1 MLPMDKITLRRAE
14 KHDIPL
20 IFSLVKELALFER
33 APDEVT
39 ATFEDYELNGFSDH
53 PLFDAFLLFEND
65 QLAGFSLWYF
75 RFSTWKGKRLYLE
88 DLFVKS
94 EYRSK
99 GYGKLL
105 MEAVIAEAK
114 ATNSKGLMWQVLDWN
129 TPAIDFYKKYGA
141 RFDSEWVN
149 VHIDL

>member
-1 MLPMDKITLRRAE
+1 MDKIILRKAE
-14 KHDIPL
+14 SFDIPL
-20 IFSLVKELALFER
+20 IFSLVKELAIFDR
-33 APDEVT
+33 APEEVT
-39 ATFEDYELNGFSDH
+39 ATIDDYSDK
-53 PLFDAFLLFEND
+53 PLFDAFILFEND
-65 QLAGFSLWYF
+65 QLVGFSLWYF

-105 MEAVIAEAK
+105 MEATIEEAK

-129 TPAIDFYKKYGA
+129 SPAIEFYKKYDA
-141 RFDSEWVN
+141 RFDSEWIN

>member
-1 MLPMDKITLRRAE
+1 MDKILLRKAE
-14 KHDIPL
+14 KQDIPL
-20 IFSLVKELALFER
+20 IFSLVKELALYER

-39 ATFEDYELNGFSDH
+39 ATIEDYEMNGFSEN

-94 EYRSK
+94 EFRSK

-105 MEAVIAEAK
+105 MEATISEAK
-114 ATNSKGLMWQVLDWN
+114 RTNSKGLMWQVLDWN

-141 RFDSEWVN
+141 RFDSEWIN
-149 VHIDL
+149 VHIDF

>member
-1 MLPMDKITLRRAE
+1 MDKITLRKAE
-14 KHDIPL
+14 SFDIPL

-33 APDEVT
+33 APEEVT
-39 ATFEDYELNGFSDH
+39 ATIEDYEINGFSYK
-53 PLFDAFLLFEND
+53 PLFEAFILFEND
-65 QLAGFSLWYF
+65 QLVGFALWYF

-88 DLFVKS
+88 DLFIKS
-94 EYRSK
+94 EFRSK

-105 MEAVIAEAK
+105 MEATIQEAK
-114 ATNSKGLMWQVLDWN
+114 VTNSKGLMWQVLDWN

-141 RFDSEWVN
+141 RFDSEWIN

>member
-1 MLPMDKITLRRAE
+1 MDKITLRKAE
-14 KHDIPL
+14 SFDIPL

-33 APDEVT
+33 APEEVT
-39 ATFEDYELNGFSDH
+39 ATIADYEINGFSEK
-53 PLFDAFLLFEND
+53 PLFDAFILFEND
-65 QLAGFSLWYF
+65 QLVGFALWYF

-94 EYRSK
+94 EFRSK

-105 MEAVIAEAK
+105 MEATIEEAK
-114 ATNSKGLMWQVLDWN
+114 TTNSKGLMWQVLDWN
-129 TPAIDFYKKYGA
+129 SPAIEFYKKYGA
-141 RFDSEWVN
+141 RFDSEWIN

>member
-1 MLPMDKITLRRAE
+1 MDKITLRKAE
-14 KHDIPL
+14 SFDIPL

-33 APDEVT
+33 APEEVT
-39 ATFEDYELNGFSDH
+39 ATIADYEINGFSEK
-53 PLFDAFLLFEND
+53 PLFDAFILFEND
-65 QLAGFSLWYF
+65 QLVGFALWYF

-94 EYRSK
+94 EFRSK

-105 MEAVIAEAK
+105 MEAIIEEAK
-114 ATNSKGLMWQVLDWN
+114 TTNSKGLMWQVLDWN
-129 TPAIDFYKKYGA
+129 LPAIEFYKKYDA
-141 RFDSEWVN
+141 RFDSEWIN

>member
-1 MLPMDKITLRRAE
+1 MDKITLRKAE
-14 KHDIPL
+14 SFDIPL

-33 APDEVT
+33 APEEVT
-39 ATFEDYELNGFSDH
+39 ATIEDYEINGFQISH
-53 PLFDAFLLFEND
+53 YLMLLLFEND
-65 QLAGFSLWYF
+65 QLAGFALWYF

-88 DLFVKS
+88 DLFVKG
-94 EYRSK
+94 EFRSK

-105 MEAVIAEAK
+105 MDATITEAK

-141 RFDSEWVN
+141 RFDSGWIN
-149 VHIDL
+149 AHIDL

>member
-1 MLPMDKITLRRAE
+1 MDKITLRKAE
-14 KHDIPL
+14 SFDIPL

-33 APDEVT
+33 APEEVT
-39 ATFEDYELNGFSDH
+39 ATIDDYEINGFSDK

-94 EYRSK
+94 EFRSK

-105 MEAVIAEAK
+105 MEATIEEAK

-129 TPAIDFYKKYGA
+129 TPAIEFYKRKNAILDEEWING
-141 RFDSEWVN
+141 RFFFE
-149 VHIDL
+149 

>member
-1 MLPMDKITLRRAE
+1 VCTL
-14 KHDIPL
+14 
-20 IFSLVKELALFER
+20 
-33 APDEVT
+33 
-39 ATFEDYELNGFSDH
+39 EDYKINGFSDKA
-53 PLFDAFLLFEND
+53 LFDAFLLFEND

-94 EYRSK
+94 EFRSK
-99 GYGKLL
+99 GYGKIL
-105 MEAVIAEAK
+105 MEATIEEAK

-129 TPAIDFYKKYGA
+129 TPAIEFYKKYNA
-141 RFDSEWVN
+141 RFDSEWIN